1 MRWLAVTLIGCLLA
15 GVASADSLRDQGGK
29 ARRAGDFVHAEAL
42 FRQALQAEPNH
53 AALSLDVATVLV
65 DQQQYPQAQQWLRR
79 YVKHFGE
86 SEAYWLTMGYFYDR
100 QARFFDSLDCYDR
113 ALRINPN
120 SEIAMR
126 NRIQTVDTLG
136 MPDKA
141 LSLARVNAHVV
152 TKEEWM
158 RLYAD
163 SAAYAVR
170 IAGMDEPDRQRRY
183 QKIKTA
189 IHRCDDAL
197 TYVRENFPDRIAA
210 QQQLRMDRILV
221 LGLDSQHQA
230 VLDEYIL
237 LLKENAILR
246 DDVRVAI
253 AQSALHV
260 EKPELAEIILQ
271 PLIDKKTQ
279 DGNARTL
286 MFYAQ
291 LESEKFDE
299 AKKTIDALI
308 ADEKTFRFGQASN
321 IVGKNWSRVNADTN
335 RVMWEAWG
343 NTLDLAQEEM
353 VAYQAKAP
361 FNPHL
366 RSALGGVYQLR
377 GWPRRSEN
385 IQRDVLQQSPDLYSA
400 WSGVVGSR
408 MALHD
413 FYEAGKITKK
423 LVRSYPELK
432 SSESLQEDWRV
443 HNMQELSMTFSLGH
457 SKSSGDSS
465 GNAGAYGSEDFDA
478 EVWWYSN
485 PIDQQYRAFFHTS
498 SHTGTFEEGKG
509 QIDRYGV
516 GVEQRDHINNV
527 AFRNTVEINSSYSSD
542 TDLGL
547 ALTTEWQLDDRWS
560 VEGAAETFSS
570 QLPVRAYNAGITAH
584 SLESGVKY
592 RVDEGEYYRTGL
604 TYVDFSDGNQRWMFG
619 AQGYQVVWSNP
630 HHQWALLETVYASSN
645 SKNNTIYFNPSNDL
659 DVGLAAEYQ
668 GIIRRRYDFEFRH
681 TLLVGLGAYSQN
693 GFGTDPTAQ
702 VTYRHN
708 WKRDKELEWFY
719 GVGMNYHS
727 YDGER
732 ELRSTAFGG
741 FTWRFD

>member
-1 MRWLAVTLIGCLLA
+1 
-15 GVASADSLRDQGGK
+15 
-29 ARRAGDFVHAEAL
+29 
-42 FRQALQAEPNH
+42 
-53 AALSLDVATVLV
+53 
-65 DQQQYPQAQQWLRR
+65 
-79 YVKHFGE
+79 
-86 SEAYWLTMGYFYDR
+86 
-100 QARFFDSLDCYDR
+100 
-113 ALRINPN
+113 
-120 SEIAMR
+120 
-126 NRIQTVDTLG
+126 
-136 MPDKA
+136 
-141 LSLARVNAHVV
+141 
-152 TKEEWM
+152 
-158 RLYAD
+158 
-163 SAAYAVR
+163 
-170 IAGMDEPDRQRRY
+170 
-183 QKIKTA
+183 
-189 IHRCDDAL
+189 
-197 TYVRENFPDRIAA
+197 
-210 QQQLRMDRILV
+210 
-221 LGLDSQHQA
+221 
-230 VLDEYIL
+230 
-237 LLKENAILR
+237 
-246 DDVRVAI
+246 
-253 AQSALHV
+253 
-260 EKPELAEIILQ
+260 
-271 PLIDKKTQ
+271 
-279 DGNARTL
+279 
-286 MFYAQ
+286 
-291 LESEKFDE
+291 
-299 AKKTIDALI
+299 
-308 ADEKTFRFGQASN
+308 
-321 IVGKNWSRVNADTN
+321 
-335 RVMWEAWG
+335 
-343 NTLDLAQEEM
+343 
-353 VAYQAKAP
+353 
-361 FNPHL
+361 
-366 RSALGGVYQLR
+366 
-377 GWPRRSEN
+377 
-385 IQRDVLQQSPDLYSA
+385 
-400 WSGVVGSR
+400 
-408 MALHD
+408 
-413 FYEAGKITKK
+413 
-423 LVRSYPELK
+423 
-432 SSESLQEDWRV
+432 
-443 HNMQELSMTFSLGH
+443 
-457 SKSSGDSS
+457 
-465 GNAGAYGSEDFDA
+465 
-478 EVWWYSN
+478 VWWYSN